1 VKPAI
6 PERPP
11 WLLGWF
17 DTYGYILLVGM
28 ANEELAAA
36 AAAAAAAAT
45 ELAADADTDADAD
58 PGELSLRLR
67 CSDELPDAEGDGEQ
81 LLSPAC
87 ELPADG
93 GVSSSCWWAWAW
105 PCEATAAAASL
116 LM

>member
-45 ELAADADTDADAD
+45 ELAADAGD
-58 PGELSLRLR
+58 PYSQNHFH
-67 CSDELPDAEGDGEQ
+67 SNF
-81 LLSPAC
+81 LLKVKC
-87 ELPADG
+87 
-93 GVSSSCWWAWAW
+93 
-105 PCEATAAAASL
+105 
-116 LM
+116 